1 MANKYREIKKDAST
15 SSADIEEVVEQ
26 ASEEKAS
33 SKPRKK
39 GVLAKAL
46 SGVFS
51 GTFLANEKNFKHVP
65 FILFM
70 TVLATAYIAYGYY
83 ADDTIREVNKITNN
97 LKELKSEFIYT
108 KSELMFAS
116 KQSEVAKA
124 TEPLGLKEPIT
135 PPLKIKVDSLQL
147 YKQQQQKD

>member
-1 MANKYREIKKDAST
+1 MANKYRDIKKDAST
-15 SSADIEEVVEQ
+15 SSATNEELAEGV
-26 ASEEKAS
+26 SERTTS

-70 TVLATAYIAYGYY
+70 AVLATAYIAYGYY
-83 ADDTIREVNKITNN
+83 ADDTIREVNKISNN
-97 LKELKSEFIYT
+97 LKELKSEF
-108 KSELMFAS
+108 
-116 KQSEVAKA
+116 
-124 TEPLGLKEPIT
+124 
-135 PPLKIKVDSLQL
+135 
-147 YKQQQQKD
+147 

>member
-1 MANKYREIKKDAST
+1 MANKYREIKKKEEPV
-15 SSADIEEVVEQ
+15 EEVVEQ
-26 ASEEKAS
+26 VPVKKADP
-33 SKPRKK
+33 KPRKK

-70 TVLATAYIAYGYY
+70 AVLATAYIAYGYY
-83 ADDTIREVNKITNN
+83 ADDTIRDVNKITNN

-147 YKQQQQKD
+147 YKQQKQKD

>member
-1 MANKYREIKKDAST
+1 MANKLRNNKNEEPAEEQFEQEPVKKVTRSG
-15 SSADIEEVVEQ
+15 
-26 ASEEKAS
+26 
-33 SKPRKK
+33 KK

-46 SGVFS
+46 SGIFS

-65 FILFM
+65 FILFIAI
-70 TVLATAYIAYGYY
+70 TATAYIAYGYY
-83 ADDTIREVNKITNN
+83 ADNTIRDVNKITNN

-124 TEPLGLKEPIT
+124 AEPIGLKEPIT
-135 PPLKIKVDSLQL
+135 PPLKIKVDSAQL
-147 YKQQQQKD
+147 YKKHQHNN

>member
-1 MANKYREIKKDAST
+1 MANKLREIKKPEPV
-15 SSADIEEVVEQ
+15 EEVVEQ
-26 ASEEKAS
+26 TPTKKANV
-33 SKPRKK
+33 KPGRK

-65 FILFM
+65 FILFAA
-70 TVLATAYIAYGYY
+70 VLATAYIAYGYY
-83 ADDTIREVNKITNN
+83 ADDTIRDVNKITNN

-124 TEPLGLKEPIT
+124 AEPIGLKEPIT
-135 PPLKIKVDSLQL
+135 PPLKIKVDSTQL
-147 YKQQQQKD
+147 YKKQQQKN

>member
-1 MANKYREIKKDAST
+1 MANKIRETKKEEP
-15 SSADIEEVVEQ
+15 IEEQVQQ
-26 ASEEKAS
+26 APVKKANA
-33 SKPRKK
+33 KPGKK

-70 TVLATAYIAYGYY
+70 AVVATSYIAYGYY
-83 ADDTIREVNKITNN
+83 ADDTIRDVNKITNN

-124 TEPLGLKEPIT
+124 AEPIGLKEPIT
-135 PPLKIKVDSLQL
+135 PPLKIKVDSAQL
-147 YKQQQQKD
+147 NKKH

>member
-1 MANKYREIKKDAST
+1 MANKYREIKNAST
-15 SSADIEEVVEQ
+15 SSAIVEEVVEQ
-26 ASEEKAS
+26 KPEKKADT
-33 SKPRKK
+33 KPRKK

-46 SGVFS
+46 GGVFS

-70 TVLATAYIAYGYY
+70 AVMATAYIAYGYY

-124 TEPLGLKEPIT
+124 AEPIGLKEPIT
-135 PPLKIKVDSLQL
+135 PPLKIKADSLKL
-147 YKQQQQKD
+147 YKQQQQKN

>member
-1 MANKYREIKKDAST
+1 MANKLRDIKKPEPV
-15 SSADIEEVVEQ
+15 EELI
-26 ASEEKAS
+26 EEKAEPVKRKP
-33 SKPRKK
+33 SKPGRK

-51 GTFLANEKNFKHVP
+51 GTFLENEKNFKHVP
-65 FILFM
+65 FILFLAL
-70 TVLATAYIAYGYY
+70 VATAYIAYGYY
-83 ADDTIREVNKITNN
+83 ADDTIREVNKISNN

-124 TEPLGLKEPIT
+124 AEPIGLKEPIV
-135 PPLKIKVDSLQL
+135 PPLKIEIDSNQL
-147 YKQQQQKD
+147 YTK

>member
-1 MANKYREIKKDAST
+1 MANKIREVKNQEP
-15 SSADIEEVVEQ
+15 IEEPVN
-26 ASEEKAS
+26 EKTEHIENKTKP
-33 SKPRKK
+33 SKPVRK

-65 FILFM
+65 FILF
-70 TVLATAYIAYGYY
+70 LAILAIAYIAYGYY
-83 ADDTIREVNKITNN
+83 ADDTIRDVNKISNN

-124 TEPLGLKEPIT
+124 AESIGLKEPIV
-135 PPLKIKVDSLQL
+135 PPLKIEIDSAQL
-147 YKQQQQKD
+147 YKNK

>member
-1 MANKYREIKKDAST
+1 MANKPREIKKPEP
-15 SSADIEEVVEQ
+15 IEELVEENTAPVQ
-26 ASEEKAS
+26 
-33 SKPRKK
+33 SKPKTGKPVKK
-39 GVLAKAL
+39 GVLAKVL

-65 FILFM
+65 FILFGA
-70 TVLATAYIAYGYY
+70 VLATAYIAYGYY
-83 ADDTIREVNKITNN
+83 ADDTIREVNKISNN

-124 TEPLGLKEPIT
+124 AESIGLKEPIV
-135 PPLKIKVDSLQL
+135 PPLKIETDSIQL
-147 YKQQQQKD
+147 YQRN

>member
-1 MANKYREIKKDAST
+1 MANKLRDIKKPEPV
-15 SSADIEEVVEQ
+15 EELV
-26 ASEEKAS
+26 EEKVEPVK
-33 SKPRKK
+33 SKPAKTGRK

-51 GTFLANEKNFKHVP
+51 GTFLENEKNFKHVP
-65 FILFM
+65 FILFLA
-70 TVLATAYIAYGYY
+70 VLATTYIAYGYY
-83 ADDTIREVNKITNN
+83 ADDTIRDVNKISNN

-124 TEPLGLKEPIT
+124 AESIGLKEPIV
-135 PPLKIKVDSLQL
+135 PPLKIEIDSTQL
-147 YKQQQQKD
+147 YKK

>member
-1 MANKYREIKKDAST
+1 MANKPREIKKPEP
-15 SSADIEEVVEQ
+15 IEELVEENAAPVQ
-26 ASEEKAS
+26 
-33 SKPRKK
+33 SKPKTGKPVKK
-39 GVLAKAL
+39 GVLAKVL

-65 FILFM
+65 FILFGA
-70 TVLATAYIAYGYY
+70 VLATAYIAYGYY
-83 ADDTIREVNKITNN
+83 ADDTIREVNKISNN

-124 TEPLGLKEPIT
+124 AESIGLKEPIV
-135 PPLKIKVDSLQL
+135 PPLKIETDSIQL
-147 YKQQQQKD
+147 YHRN

>member
-1 MANKYREIKKDAST
+1 MANKLREIKKEEP
-15 SSADIEEVVEQ
+15 IEELVEQ
-26 ASEEKAS
+26 APVKKANT
-33 SKPRKK
+33 KPGKK

-46 SGVFS
+46 SGIFS

-65 FILFM
+65 FILFIAIM
-70 TVLATAYIAYGYY
+70 ATAYIAYGYY
-83 ADDTIREVNKITNN
+83 ADDTIRDVNKITNN

-124 TEPLGLKEPIT
+124 AEPIGLKEPIT
-135 PPLKIKVDSLQL
+135 PPLKIKVDSTQL
-147 YKQQQQKD
+147 YKKQQQKN

>member
-1 MANKYREIKKDAST
+1 MANKIREIKKEEP
-15 SSADIEEVVEQ
+15 IEEQVAQ
-26 ASEEKAS
+26 APVKKANA
-33 SKPRKK
+33 KPGKK

-70 TVLATAYIAYGYY
+70 SVVATSYIAYGYY
-83 ADDTIREVNKITNN
+83 ADDTIRDVNKITNN

-124 TEPLGLKEPIT
+124 AEPIGLKEPIT
-135 PPLKIKVDSLQL
+135 PPLKIKVDSAQL
-147 YKQQQQKD
+147 NKKH

>member
-1 MANKYREIKKDAST
+1 MANKIRDIKKEEP
-15 SSADIEEVVEQ
+15 IEKVVEQ
-26 ASEEKAS
+26 QPVKKAAAR
-33 SKPRKK
+33 PGKK

-65 FILFM
+65 FILFIAIM
-70 TVLATAYIAYGYY
+70 ATAYIAYGYY
-83 ADDTIREVNKITNN
+83 ADDTIRDVNKITNN

-124 TEPLGLKEPIT
+124 AESIGLKEPIT
-135 PPLKIKVDSLQL
+135 PPLKIKVDSTQL
-147 YKQQQQKD
+147 HKNQQQKN

>member
-1 MANKYREIKKDAST
+1 MANKIREIKKEEP
-15 SSADIEEVVEQ
+15 IEELVEQ
-26 ASEEKAS
+26 QPVKKVNA
-33 SKPRKK
+33 KPGKK

-46 SGVFS
+46 SGIFS

-65 FILFM
+65 FILFIAIM
-70 TVLATAYIAYGYY
+70 ATAYIAYGYY
-83 ADDTIREVNKITNN
+83 ADDTIRDVNKITNN

-124 TEPLGLKEPIT
+124 AEPIGLKEPIT
-135 PPLKIKVDSLQL
+135 PPLKIKVDSTQL
-147 YKQQQQKD
+147 YKKQQQKN

>member
-1 MANKYREIKKDAST
+1 MANKIREIKKEEP
-15 SSADIEEVVEQ
+15 IEELVEQ
-26 ASEEKAS
+26 QPVKKANA
-33 SKPRKK
+33 KPGKK

-46 SGVFS
+46 SGIFS

-65 FILFM
+65 FILFIAIM
-70 TVLATAYIAYGYY
+70 ATAYIAYGYY
-83 ADDTIREVNKITNN
+83 ADDTIRDVNKITNN

-124 TEPLGLKEPIT
+124 AEPIGLKEPIT
-135 PPLKIKVDSLQL
+135 PPLKIKVDSTQL
-147 YKQQQQKD
+147 YKKQQQKN

>member
-1 MANKYREIKKDAST
+1 MQKKYKWRIKYAKQKKKSRSKNRLQQAPVKKANA
-15 SSADIEEVVEQ
+15 
-26 ASEEKAS
+26 
-33 SKPRKK
+33 KPGKK

-70 TVLATAYIAYGYY
+70 AVVATSYIAYGYY
-83 ADDTIREVNKITNN
+83 ADDTIRDVNKITNN

-124 TEPLGLKEPIT
+124 AEPIGLKEPIT
-135 PPLKIKVDSLQL
+135 PPLKIKVDSVQL
-147 YKQQQQKD
+147 NKKH

>member
-1 MANKYREIKKDAST
+1 MANKLRNNKIDQPVEEQAEEQAIKKPA
-15 SSADIEEVVEQ
+15 
-26 ASEEKAS
+26 
-33 SKPRKK
+33 SKPGRK

-46 SGVFS
+46 SGIFS

-65 FILFM
+65 FILFIAVM
-70 TVLATAYIAYGYY
+70 ATAYIAYGYY
-83 ADDTIREVNKITNN
+83 ADDTIRDVNKITNN

-124 TEPLGLKEPIT
+124 AEPIGLKEPIT
-135 PPLKIKVDSLQL
+135 PPLKIKVDSAQL
-147 YKQQQQKD
+147 FKKHKN

>member
-1 MANKYREIKKDAST
+1 MANKLREIKKPEPV
-15 SSADIEEVVEQ
+15 EELV
-26 ASEEKAS
+26 EEKVAPKITKP
-33 SKPRKK
+33 SKPGRK

-51 GTFLANEKNFKHVP
+51 GTFLENEKNFKHVP
-65 FILFM
+65 FILFLAL
-70 TVLATAYIAYGYY
+70 LATTYIAYGYY
-83 ADDTIREVNKITNN
+83 ADDTIRDVNKISNN

-124 TEPLGLKEPIT
+124 SESIGLKEPIV
-135 PPLKIKVDSLQL
+135 PPLKIEIDSNQL
-147 YKQQQQKD
+147 YKKQN

>member
-1 MANKYREIKKDAST
+1 MANKYREIKNTST
-15 SSADIEEVVEQ
+15 SSVTLEEEVAEQ
-26 ASEEKAS
+26 RPEKKDR
-33 SKPRKK
+33 KPRKK

-70 TVLATAYIAYGYY
+70 AVLATSYIAYGYY

-124 TEPLGLKEPIT
+124 AESIGLKEPIT
-135 PPLKIKVDSLQL
+135 PPLKIEVDSLNL
-147 YKQQQQKD
+147 FKQNQQ